1 MTDTSQAGPTLEEAG
16 ALAPLVT
23 AAEAARRVDAGALLV
38 DVRSAAGRAGAGE
51 IPGATVVDKSAV
63 ASAFDLASDT
73 HLPAV
78 TSLDLPIV
86 VICGSV
92 LGSGPSAAALLAMG
106 FRDVVHVEGGF
117 PAWQAAG
124 LPVLEPAA
132 TPQD

>member
-1 MTDTSQAGPTLEEAG
+1 MTDTSEAAPTLEEAG

-63 ASAFDLASDT
+63 DAAFDLASDA

-92 LGSGPSAAALLAMG
+92 LGSGPSAALLAKG

-117 PAWQAAG
+117 PAWKAAG
-124 LPVLEPAA
+124 LPALEPAG
-132 TPQD
+132 TSQG